1 MATELAAETVDEYFE
16 AVKRGELQKVK
27 GFLREKQVTAD
38 TTNKVRLKKN
48 CHSFVY

>member
-38 TTNKVRLKKN
+38 TTNRVRFKKKTVSSTN
-48 CHSFVY
+48 